1 MVPPSPLSGS
11 RTFSSPQ
18 RVTCPHEAGRPR
30 SLPHPV
36 SHATHLSPAG
46 CLAKAWCPS
55 VTMSAGT
62 NSGES
67 WTWPSAGGECGC
79 SRALG
84 AGLPA
89 WVACLHQKGP
99 PWAPG
104 REKVPGI
111 TSQRASWAGGGGGG
125 CLRDAPTWFVNVRRV
140 GVLAPQPQTS
150 SGSDLITPQL
160 GFFIYY
166 SFPFLGSISFFLNNA
181 FNETEFK

>member
-36 SHATHLSPAG
+36 SHATHLSPTG

-84 AGLPA
+84 AGPPA
-89 WVACLHQKGP
+89 WVGLKGP
-99 PWAPG
+99 VFIRRGLPGLQGERKAPG
-104 REKVPGI
+104 LPTKE
-111 TSQRASWAGGGGGG
+111 RAGQVGGEGLSPRRPHVVCECQACGGPCPPAPDLLWLRPHHSPAG
-125 CLRDAPTWFVNVRRV
+125 LFH
-140 GVLAPQPQTS
+140 L
-150 SGSDLITPQL
+150 L
-160 GFFIYY
+160 
-166 SFPFLGSISFFLNNA
+166 
-181 FNETEFK
+181 

>member
-18 RVTCPHEAGRPR
+18 RVTCPHEAGHPR

-36 SHATHLSPAG
+36 SHATHLSPTG

-84 AGLPA
+84 AGPPA
-89 WVACLHQKGP
+89 WVGLKGP
-99 PWAPG
+99 VFIRRGLPGLQGERKAPG
-104 REKVPGI
+104 LPTKE
-111 TSQRASWAGGGGGG
+111 RAGQVGGGKG

-166 SFPFLGSISFFLNNA
+166 SFPFLGSISFF
-181 FNETEFK
+181 